1 MFRLSKILLIFT
13 VITIVSC
20 KEKETS
26 LKFNKEK
33 KLIGKEI
40 FKKEVNVFRLFYL
53 EDYILS
59 RNNNSSNF
67 MFSVYNNKKELI
79 KHICKKGEGPDE
91 FSDLTEFA
99 GYDIENNEIKIHLFD
114 IRKSI
119 LSTLNLS
126 KSIAENSQVIENRYS
141 ISSKSNFDQFL
152 RYVKPNLL
160 VGGVIN
166 LDVNMSRVRLYNV
179 KSKEIV
185 NNYPLVPFIENNK
198 KEDLTF
204 RQYTYNTLY
213 TSILNVKPDK
223 KRLVSAMLHFDRFDI
238 LDLEGKL
245 IKVVEYNS
253 GVNKKR
259 NNPYS
264 KNNESRVFYSDVSTI
279 NRYIY
284 LLYINQADLDYPNKS
299 ISTEV
304 HVYDWNGN
312 PIKKYLIPNYLNF
325 ITVNEDDTEMMGIS
339 TPNEEIVSFKL

>member
-1 MFRLSKILLIFT
+1 MLRLPKILLVLI
-13 VITIVSC
+13 VITIAAC
-20 KEKETS
+20 KEKEAG
-26 LKFNKEK
+26 LRFNKEE

-40 FKKEVNVFRLFYL
+40 FKQEVNIFRLFYL

-59 RNNNSSNF
+59 KNNNSSDF
-67 MFSVYNNKKELI
+67 MFSVYNTKKELV
-79 KHICKKGEGPDE
+79 KHICKKGEGPGE

-99 GYDIENNEIKIHLFD
+99 GYDMENNEIKIHLLD

-126 KSIAENSQVIENRYS
+126 KSIKENSEIIENRYPIS
-141 ISSKSNFDQFL
+141 IKSNFDQFL
-152 RYVKPNLL
+152 RYIKPNLL

-166 LDVNMSRVRLYNV
+166 LDVNMSRVRFYNV

-213 TSILNVKPDK
+213 TSILSVKPDK
-223 KRLVSAMLHFDRFDI
+223 KRLVSAMHKFDRFDI
-238 LDLEGKL
+238 LNIEGKPT
-245 IKVVEYNS
+245 KVVEYNS
-253 GVNKKR
+253 EINKKR

-264 KNNESRVFYSDVSTI
+264 KDNESRVFYSDISTT

-284 LLYINQADLDYPNKS
+284 LLYINQAIVDYPNKS